1 MATAPPPSLARA
13 CVLIPTYNNAG
24 AVAAVV
30 REAAEVSGLPVLV
43 IDDGCTDSSADE
55 ARAAG
60 AEVIA
65 HPTNQGKGQAL
76 LTGWAAAAEQGF
88 SHAICMDAD
97 GQHLATSLPDFVAAI
112 AREPDAIHAGTRPK
126 TGPHVP
132 RSAEVGRA
140 ISDFMLW
147 ASSAK
152 ELAGELP
159 DSQCGFRAYPLAHVL
174 ALKLVARRYSMEME
188 VLVRAAWLG
197 VPLRALPIDVFYP
210 PAEERVSH
218 FHKWRDNGR
227 IVSTYTRLMLIRL
240 VWPITRPRT
249 KLLP

>member
-1 MATAPPPSLARA
+1 MLVP
-13 CVLIPTYNNAG
+13 VYNNAATVG
-24 AVAAVV
+24 DVV
-30 REAAEVSGLPVLV
+30 RAATAATGLPVLV
-43 IDDGCTDSSADE
+43 LDDGSTDGSGDA
-55 ARAAG
+55 AKKAG
-60 AEVIA
+60 AEVVTHEVNA
-65 HPTNQGKGQAL
+65 GKGQAL
-76 LTGWAAAAEQGF
+76 LTGWRAAADRGF

-97 GQHLATSLPDFVAAI
+97 GQHLAEDLPAFVEAI
-112 AREPDAIHAGTRPK
+112 AREPNAIHAGTRPK
-126 TGPHVP
+126 TGPNVP
-132 RSAEVGRA
+132 RSAEIGRA

-159 DSQCGFRAYPLAHVL
+159 DSQCGFRAYPIAHVL
-174 ALKLVARRYSMEME
+174 ALHLVARRYSMEME

-197 VPLRALPIDVFYP
+197 VPLKALPISVFYP

-240 VWPITRPRT
+240 VWPITHPRK

>member
-1 MATAPPPSLARA
+1 LSDIPQPSLLSP
-13 CVLIPTYNNAG
+13 CVLIPTYNNVG
-24 AVAAVV
+24 SVADVV
-30 REAAEVSGLPVLV
+30 AEAASVSGLPILV
-43 IDDGCTDSSADE
+43 IDDGSTDGSGPAASAV
-55 ARAAG
+55 G
-60 AEVIA
+60 AEVIT

-76 LTGWAAAAEQGF
+76 LTGWRAAADRGY

-97 GQHLATSLPDFVAAI
+97 GQHLSSELPRFVEAI
-112 AREPDAIHAGTRPK
+112 RTEPDAIIAGTRPK
-126 TGPHVP
+126 TGEHVP
-132 RSAEVGRA
+132 RSAEIGRA

-159 DSQCGFRAYPLAHVL
+159 DSQCGFRSYPLQHTL

-197 VPLRALPIDVFYP
+197 VPLRAMPIAVFYP
-210 PAEERVSH
+210 PPEERVSH
-218 FHKWRDNGR
+218 FRKWRDNGR

-240 VWPITRPRT
+240 FWPLTHPRR

>member
-1 MATAPPPSLARA
+1 ML
-13 CVLIPTYNNAG
+13 VPTYNNAG
-24 AVAAVV
+24 SVGAVV
-30 REAAEVSGLPVLV
+30 REAAAISGLTVLV
-43 IDDGCTDSSADE
+43 VDDGSTDGS
-55 ARAAG
+55 G
-60 AEVIA
+60 AEAAAEGVEVIT
-65 HPTNQGKGQAL
+65 HPVNMGKGQAL
-76 LTGWAAAAEQGF
+76 LTGWQAAADRGF

-97 GQHLATSLPDFVAAI
+97 GQHLASELAAFVAAI
-112 AREPDAIHAGTRPK
+112 EREPDAIHAGTRPK

-152 ELAGELP
+152 ELAGEQP

-174 ALKLVARRYSMEME
+174 ALSLVARRYSMEME

-197 VPLRALPIDVFYP
+197 VPLRALPIQVYYP

-240 VWPITRPRT
+240 VWPITRPRR

>member
-1 MATAPPPSLARA
+1 MVVPTFNNVGTIADVVEEAARA
-13 CVLIPTYNNAG
+13 
-24 AVAAVV
+24 
-30 REAAEVSGLPVLV
+30 SGLTVLV
-43 IDDGCTDSSADE
+43 IDDGSTDGTG
-55 ARAAG
+55 AAAAATG
-60 AEVIA
+60 VEVIA
-65 HPTNQGKGQAL
+65 HEVNRGKGQAL
-76 LTGWAAAAEQGF
+76 LTGWRAAADRGF

-97 GQHLATSLPDFVAAI
+97 GQHLASELPAFVAAI
-112 AREPDAIHAGTRPK
+112 EGEPDAIIAGTRPL
-126 TGPHVP
+126 TGPNVP

-152 ELAGELP
+152 ELAGERP

-174 ALKLVARRYSMEME
+174 ALHLVARRYSMEME

-197 VPLRALPIDVFYP
+197 VPLRALPIPVFYP

-240 VWPITRPRT
+240 VWPLSRPRR